1 MKISLIFAGSVVFL
15 LIIPV
20 YTEGQTLEENVDI
33 YERMNVLR
41 AKLGEWKIEPPLFEE
56 DTVFSSVDFE
66 SVFEGYEIDTKVL
79 SPDLMRLDVRLPLYL
94 GVLST
99 NLNFQVKYDAGS
111 KRPVIKYISG
121 LQQSE
126 EGIVF
131 DDSSLILVRSSARL
145 KDSIE
150 KIISK
155 RLHLYRTLGLPEL
168 FRPVPQS
175 VNAPVTLYFHGRDV
189 DSLRYDS
196 IMEWIKTMRQLSFG
210 KLVYAG
216 PVSTEL
222 EGENAMLS
230 FYIALTTEEAH
241 GHHYFLV
248 EERLRVNHNHLA
260 IDKITVH
267 FYPYVRVDN
276 LLSLYSNY
284 SQGNNRGE
292 MPAIIKRR

>member
-1 MKISLIFAGSVVFL
+1 MKISSIIAGLVVFL
-15 LIIPV
+15 LFIPV
-20 YTEGQTLEENVDI
+20 YTESQTLEENIDI
-33 YERMNVLR
+33 YERMNILR
-41 AKLGEWKIEPPLFEE
+41 AKLSEWKIDPPLLVE
-56 DTVFSSVDFE
+56 DTVFSFMDFE
-66 SVFEGYEIDTKVL
+66 SVFKGYEIDVKIL
-79 SPDLMRLDVRLPLYL
+79 SPDLMRYDVRLPLYL

-99 NLNFQVKYDAGS
+99 NLNFQVKYDVG
-111 KRPVIKYISG
+111 KLPVVKYISG
-121 LQQSE
+121 ILKTE

-145 KDSIE
+145 KDSVE

-155 RLHLYRTLGLPEL
+155 RLHLYRTLGLPKL

-175 VNAPVTLYFHGRDV
+175 VSAPVTLYYHGRDV

-196 IMEWIKTMRQLSFG
+196 MGVWLKTMRQLSSG
-210 KLVYAG
+210 MHVYAG
-216 PVSTEL
+216 PVSIEL
-222 EGENAMLS
+222 EGENAVLS
-230 FYIALTTEEAH
+230 FYIALTTEEAR

-276 LLSLYSNY
+276 LLSLYSDY
-284 SQGNNRGE
+284 SHGNNRVK

>member
-1 MKISLIFAGSVVFL
+1 MKISLIYAGLLVFL
-15 LIIPV
+15 PFIPLH
-20 YTEGQTLEENVDI
+20 TEGQTLEENIDI

-41 AKLGEWKIEPPLFEE
+41 AKLSEWKIEPPLLVE
-56 DTVFSSVDFE
+56 DTVFSVIDFE
-66 SVFEGYEIDTKVL
+66 HVFEGYEIDTKVL

-99 NLNFQVKYDAGS
+99 YLNFHVKYNAG
-111 KRPVIKYISG
+111 KRPVVKYISG
-121 LQQSE
+121 LLRTE

-131 DDSSLILVRSSARL
+131 DDSSLILVRSNARI
-145 KDSIE
+145 KDLVE
-150 KIISK
+150 EIIGK
-155 RLHLYRTLGLPEL
+155 RLHLYRTLGLPKI
-168 FRPVPQS
+168 FRPIPQS

-196 IMEWIKTMRQLSFG
+196 MVEWLKTMRQLSFG
-210 KLVYAG
+210 MLVYAG
-216 PVSTEL
+216 PVSIEL
-222 EGENAMLS
+222 EGENAVLS

-284 SQGNNRGE
+284 SQGDNRE
-292 MPAIIKRR
+292 KLPAIIRRR